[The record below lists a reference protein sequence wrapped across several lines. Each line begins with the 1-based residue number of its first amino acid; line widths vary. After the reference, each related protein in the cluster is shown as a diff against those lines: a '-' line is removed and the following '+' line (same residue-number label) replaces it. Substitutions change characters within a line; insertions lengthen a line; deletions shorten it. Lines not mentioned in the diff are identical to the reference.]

1 MKRELVFTNEREV
14 LEIHGENEVE
24 LLPGNGVR

>member
-14 LEIHGENEVE
+14 LETHDENEVE
-24 LLPGNGVR
+24 LLPGNEVR